1 MYYYFTT
8 GPTYKKNIIN
18 ENFFY
23 TDFNYNTFNLEKI
36 KNILLTEKINIDN
49 IDNYRYYDAD
59 KKGYI
64 KIKENKDYSKPSNKF
79 ILECHYKM
87 NDPFLYEFDNLYN
100 DIKYKYK
107 KIQNQITYL
116 NRYQN
121 NEEKY
126 DLIYLYASP
135 LTINKKEQFIPINY
149 RLEIQK
155 ILQLMNKSKKQFNCL
170 FECADEKIFRNL
182 IKKQTKIL
190 HISSHGYLEDYN
202 YHDYCL
208 TLEEKGS
215 EQHINKDILNEI
227 LKASTE
233 QIQKID
239 LIIISTCYSQQL
251 GELFIQNNAKNV
263 IYIHGYTEIS
273 NLASV
278 KFTE

>member
-1 MYYYFTT
+1 
-8 GPTYKKNIIN
+8 
-18 ENFFY
+18 
-23 TDFNYNTFNLEKI
+23 
-36 KNILLTEKINIDN
+36 
-49 IDNYRYYDAD
+49 
-59 KKGYI
+59 
-64 KIKENKDYSKPSNKF
+64 
-79 ILECHYKM
+79 
-87 NDPFLYEFDNLYN
+87 
-100 DIKYKYK
+100 
-107 KIQNQITYL
+107 
-116 NRYQN
+116 
-121 NEEKY
+121 
-126 DLIYLYASP
+126 
-135 LTINKKEQFIPINY
+135 
-149 RLEIQK
+149 
-155 ILQLMNKSKKQFNCL
+155 MNKSKKQFNCL

-278 KFTE
+278 KFTEYFYDELIKGNNIKTAFNKSKDRLKLDRMMLYSKPNNNCNSNVLAHLKNLIFINKIVSLLNHY